1 MKKFIFISFLSGTIF
16 IFGFLCRHYNWIPI
30 DTVRNA
36 LYYTGL
42 SKPAGL
48 RISDYHHH
56 RLELFELYNTQADV
70 LMLGDSLIESA
81 EWSILLPEIK
91 LLNLGIDGDRTD
103 SLLKRLDS
111 ALTAKPKKVVL
122 MVGINDFLNK
132 VTPSAAFE
140 NLKSITIKLKE
151 YQTHIYLH
159 KIIQPRTNDKKLF
172 NNSVELNKLIE
183 EHYRADTSVT
193 IIDLNEHLTSDNA
206 LSTDYSRDGIH
217 LNGKGYKV
225 WASLLMQRL

>member
-1 MKKFIFISFLSGTIF
+1 MKKMIYIFFLSGLMFTL
-16 IFGFLCRHYNWIPI
+16 GFLSRHYNWIPI

-36 LYYTGL
+36 LYNTGL

-81 EWSILLPEIK
+81 EWSILLPEVQ

-103 SLLKRLDS
+103 SLLRRLDN
-111 ALTAKPKKVVL
+111 ALAAKPQKVVL

-132 VTPSAAFE
+132 VTPSAAFN
-140 NLKSITIKLKE
+140 NLKSIIIKLKE
-151 YQTHIYLH
+151 SQTHIYLH
-159 KIIQPRTNDKKLF
+159 KIIQPRTNDKALF
-172 NNSVELNKLIE
+172 NNSVEFNKMIE
-183 EHYRADTSVT
+183 ENYRTDTNVT
-193 IIDLNEHLTSDNA
+193 IIDLNKHLTSDSA

-225 WASLLMQRL
+225 WANLLIQKL